1 MGIQATGGRGATKP
15 LKQRVI
21 EELDQ
26 LPEDRLREVLDF
38 VGYLKLKEERE
49 TPPRKLDPEKDPI
62 LKLIGSV
69 DVEPFAHRH
78 VRAVRTGQDA
88 ALAVAGQAA
97 DLVHRFEFCDRHGRA
112 RHHPSAE

>member
-1 MGIQATGGRGATKP
+1 MGIQAKGGRVATKP

-38 VGYLKLKEERE
+38 VGHLKRKAERE
-49 TPPRKLDPEKDPI
+49 TPPPRELDPEKDPI

-69 DVEPFAHRH
+69 SH
-78 VRAVRTGQDA
+78 G
-88 ALAVAGQAA
+88 ALAKDIDEELYGA
-97 DLVHRFEFCDRHGRA
+97 
-112 RHHPSAE
+112 